1 MAAWVTTVLVKVLIG
16 IVTEMNILAEIHRIY
31 WQSGD
36 LNVVLWARLPDFT
49 LRSVYSSARG
59 NGLASQLPLQ
69 RERRRTCAQ
78 GLQVTDD
85 IPFLRSPIQLSPV
98 CVSAWIP
105 TSLNATGL
113 CDPCRRRLSVSF
125 LLGLLP
131 DQ

>member
-1 MAAWVTTVLVKVLIG
+1 M
-16 IVTEMNILAEIHRIY
+16 
-31 WQSGD
+31 
-36 LNVVLWARLPDFT
+36 VLWAKLPDFM
-49 LRSVYSSARG
+49 LRSFYSLAGG
-59 NGLASQLPLQ
+59 NGLVSQLPVQ

-85 IPFLRSPIQLSPV
+85 IPSLRVPYPAFPCV

-105 TSLNATGL
+105 TSLNATEL

>member
-1 MAAWVTTVLVKVLIG
+1 MSVWVTTVLVKVLIG
-16 IVTEMNILAEIHRIY
+16 IVTEMNVFAEIHRIY
-31 WQSGD
+31 WWSGD
-36 LNVVLWARLPDFT
+36 LKLWARLPDFT

-59 NGLASQLPLQ
+59 NGLVSQLPLQ
-69 RERRRTCAQ
+69 RERRRTCVQ

-85 IPFLRSPIQLSPV
+85 ILSLRSPIQLSPV
-98 CVSAWIP
+98 CVSAWISM
-105 TSLNATGL
+105 SLNATGL